1 MFFRTLCAAFLA
13 VLFFTVSRTTAQ
25 TDYPYNPACMLP
37 SDSCSAWRT
46 VYTRVFLPEY
56 PGCELILTYDK
67 RDCPD
72 PPSPHSVE
80 EIIIREI
87 HWPTLVNPN
96 DSTQPCYNINSAY
109 LNTPAHMKPDFLHVL
124 FQDVVELVF
133 QNEFELLYER
143 DSVEA
148 LIFPNDPDEV
158 DEYTFSLCG
167 NGKKTYRVING
178 LCMAAVTKPN
188 VPFTGVFG
196 RTEQEEGKGAS
207 PAGDPPQSTT
217 NYMRVRYIPC
227 EPSSQPV
234 CCIQLLQFCRNPVTW
249 ETEMQRTATLI
260 GPETRC
266 TLSVVE
272 PAYLQPG
279 ETSTGC
285 RDYCLDYHPEPVQ
298 KDEGSRPNL
307 SGRLNRE
314 NGLRVED
321 VRYDVP
327 GTANR

>member
-1 MFFRTLCAAFLA
+1 MFSRTLCAASLA
-13 VLFFTVSRTTAQ
+13 VLFLTVSRTTAQ

-37 SDSCSAWRT
+37 ENNCSAWRT

-56 PGCELILTYDK
+56 PGCELILTYET
-67 RDCPD
+67 RECPD
-72 PPSPHSVE
+72 PSSPQPVE

-109 LNTPAHMKPDFLHVL
+109 LNTPAHMKLDFLHVL
-124 FQDVVELVF
+124 FQDVVEVKF
-133 QNEFELLYER
+133 REWFEHRYEQ
-143 DSVEA
+143 DSVA
-148 LIFPNDPDEV
+148 AVIFPNFPEV
-158 DEYTFSLCG
+158 VDKYTFLLCG
-167 NGKKTYRVING
+167 NGKKTYRMING
-178 LCMAAVTKPN
+178 VCMAAVTKPN
-188 VPFTGVFG
+188 VQFHGILEGTKKG
-196 RTEQEEGKGAS
+196 EEKGAS
-207 PAGDPPQSTT
+207 PAGDSPQSTT

-249 ETEMQRTATLI
+249 ETEMQRTATLV

-285 RDYCLDYHPEPVQ
+285 RDYCLDYHPEPLQ
-298 KDEGSRPNL
+298 KKEGSGPNL
-307 SGRLNRE
+307 SERMNRE
-314 NGLRVED
+314 RGLRVED